1 MDTAHPAPV
10 PRSVGATLAVQVT
23 EPAELVLSLA
33 VASTRALASERLEVT
48 VDGVPLTVEE
58 VPAAV
63 GTRLHRVGS
72 APPGRLEVVYR
83 ATTDERAAPETPS
96 PDEVAPLERVEST
109 RPSRYCD
116 SDRLAVLATT
126 HFGHLADAELVEG
139 VRSWVLTHVL
149 YAPGSS
155 EPVDGALETYLGR
168 RGVCRDTAHLV
179 ITFLRSLGV
188 PARLVSVYAPG
199 LAPMDFHAVVE
210 ACVQGRWV
218 VVDATGLAP
227 RGSMLRVATGRD
239 AADTAFLT
247 VLSGRADFLDLTVS
261 AATEGPLPADDG
273 RTPIRLP

>member
-10 PRSVGATLAVQVT
+10 PRSVGATLALQVT
-23 EPAELVLSLA
+23 EPAELVLSVA
-33 VASTRALASERLEVT
+33 VASTLALASEELDVT
-48 VDGVPLTVEE
+48 VDGVPVAVDE
-58 VPAAV
+58 VRAGV
-63 GTRLHRVGS
+63 GTRLHRVAT
-72 APPGRLEVVYR
+72 APVGRLEVAYR
-83 ATTDERAAPETPS
+83 ARTDEDAPPTDRS
-96 PDEVAPLERVEST
+96 PDAVSPLERVELT

-126 HFGHLADAELVEG
+126 HFGHLADADLVEG
-139 VRSWVLTHVL
+139 VRSWVLGNVL

-155 EPVDGALETYLGR
+155 GPVDGALETYLGR

-199 LAPMDFHAVVE
+199 LTPMDFHAVVE
-210 ACVQGRWV
+210 ACVRGRWV

-227 RGSMLRVATGRD
+227 RGSLVRVATGRD

-247 VLSGRADFLDLTVS
+247 VLSGRADFLGLTVT

-273 RTPIRLP
+273 RSPVRLP